1 MSGDTRGTKT
11 LLKGGI
17 SFAAAT
23 AVLGVDVASAQLTEL
38 LVTARKRSESLQ
50 DIPLSVQA
58 FSAADLSKQDIVGLA
73 DYANKIPSLTY
84 SAWQPGASIIV
95 FRGVTTTAESFN
107 GTSSTALYLDEF
119 PMTVEGGNPDIRLV
133 DVNRLEA
140 VSGPQPTTYGASSQS
155 GTLKIVT
162 EKPDL
167 SEYGGFVDVSLS
179 AMEEGDPSYDVSA
192 AVNIPI
198 IEDKLGIRLVAFQ
211 AEEGGFIDNVVGSSA
226 QSHSFFSPGA
236 IPGGPISRVNITN
249 ADVADDDINS
259 LETTGGRI
267 SALLQ
272 VNENWSITAMGMFQN
287 VDSDGLS
294 NFDPSVGDLQTIR
307 FNKDT
312 RKDDWY
318 ATTLTIEGDLGWA
331 DFISSTGYSER
342 DYGYQIDSSQ
352 YNQQFNLDGL
362 YINAYGGATTYIA
375 YMWGIT
381 GFGPGPGFY
390 ATEITDTRAF
400 SLLDG
405 EQERFSQEIRL
416 TSKDDG
422 SRIQWMIGGFYE
434 KFEDE
439 FDFGSFI
446 EGGSSSLAATLVYES
461 TFAPYYYGIVFD
473 EPFNNYSSFSS
484 DDREQWA
491 IFGEFGFDITDK
503 LNILV
508 GARYFEA
515 EQTSRYAGATLDG
528 NAIFACEFIDPSDQY
543 SGCLNPTGDPYL
555 ATLDNI
561 SGASTTSTDSGTS
574 TLITATYE
582 FNDDVLTYFTRSEGF
597 RLGGSNILRP
607 ASTAPR
613 QFDSDKVVNYE
624 IGVKSTLWDGRA
636 TLNASAFLM
645 QWDDMQLNV
654 EDPTLP
660 FGFSSIVVNAGK
672 SEIKGA
678 EVNFNVALTDNF
690 KVDGAVSYTDAQ
702 STENVVLQGTPIISD
717 GDELPLS
724 PDWKFSAGAEYTH
737 PLSNLNS
744 DGFVRFDYTYVG
756 EQLNATT
763 GSLLLTS
770 SNQNRTTV
778 LEQDS
783 YHTGNLKFGIENET
797 WTASL
802 AVSNIWDERANLF
815 TPPRFGD
822 ARQYVNRP
830 REFTINFRTNF

>member
-17 SFAAAT
+17 SFAAVS

-38 LVTARKRSESLQ
+38 VVTARKRAESLQ

-167 SEYGGFVDVSLS
+167 SEYGGFVDISLS

-192 AVNIPI
+192 AVNIPL
-198 IEDKLGIRLVAFQ
+198 IEDKLGIRLTAFQ

-226 QSHSFFSPGA
+226 QSHSFFAPGSVPGGA
-236 IPGGPISRVNITN
+236 ITRVNISN
-249 ADVADDDINS
+249 EDVADDDINS
-259 LETTGGRI
+259 LETTGARL
-267 SALLQ
+267 SAKLQ
-272 VNENWSITAMGMFQN
+272 VNDDWSITAMGMFQN
-287 VDSDGLS
+287 IDSDGLG
-294 NFDPSVGDLQTIR
+294 NFDPGVGDLQTIR
-307 FNKDT
+307 FNRDT
-312 RKDDWY
+312 RTDDWY

-342 DYGYQIDSSQ
+342 DYGYQIDASQ

-362 YINAYGGATTYIA
+362 YINAYGGATTYVA

-381 GFGPGPGFY
+381 GFGPGPNFY
-390 ATEITDTRAF
+390 ATEITDVRSF

-422 SRIQWMIGGFYE
+422 NRIQWMIGGFYE

-446 EGGSSSLAATLVYES
+446 ENGDESLAAYLT
-461 TFAPYYYGIVFD
+461 YYNYGITFG
-473 EPFNNYSSFSS
+473 EPLNNYASFSS
-484 DDREQWA
+484 EDREQWA
-491 IFGEFGFDITDK
+491 IFGELGFDITDK

-515 EQTSRYAGATLDG
+515 ELTSRYAGATLDG
-528 NAIFACEFIDPSDQY
+528 SSIFACEFIDPTDQY
-543 SGCLNPTGDPYL
+543 SGCLNPTGDPDL
-555 ATLDNI
+555 ATFDNI

-702 STENVVLQGTPIISD
+702 STEDVVLQGTPIISD
-717 GDELPLS
+717 GDDLPLS
-724 PDWKFSAGAEYTH
+724 PDWKFAAGAEYTY
-737 PLSNLNS
+737 PISNLDS
-744 DGFVRFDYTYVG
+744 DGFIRFDYSYVG

-783 YHTGNLKFGIENET
+783 YHTGNLKFGIENDT